1 MHERFR
7 ASSSITGAQCVSE
20 QSQEVSRTCARSVE
34 QRLGYEVDKYEIG
47 SLRKDESV
55 AIDPIGVL
63 GIVCHDA
70 VEQDVGGR
78 SQSPRKR
85 SSTTMDPA
93 DQAGET
99 YIGAPGWPELALK
112 VASTCTAG
120 KESALGALRWG
131 EKPALRF
138 GLRMAGQQTTAGRW
152 GEGKPEGSG
161 THGQESN
168 CVDGQLVKVGVGHD
182 GREGELGTIERE
194 KFQKL

>member
-1 MHERFR
+1 MKWGAYERTNLSRLTQLEFLGLYVMMR
-7 ASSSITGAQCVSE
+7 LNRMWAAGANPLEELVNND
-20 QSQEVSRTCARSVE
+20 
-34 QRLGYEVDKYEIG
+34 G
-47 SLRKDESV
+47 
-55 AIDPIGVL
+55 
-63 GIVCHDA
+63 
-70 VEQDVGGR
+70 
-78 SQSPRKR
+78 
-85 SSTTMDPA
+85 PA
-93 DQAGET
+93 DRAGET

-182 GREGELGTIERE
+182 GREENWAR
-194 KFQKL
+194 